1 MVHRWRA
8 RLALVM
14 TAGLALTNVAAG
26 CALPSPVTES
36 GRSGDFSFSYPTAGR
51 PERIAI
57 DHDDFSARHV
67 GHTADGGQF
76 FLTTPFIPGRRDFVA
91 LYLFD
96 RDGRFVKAEIDPF
109 DEQLYQRRLTDLGQ
123 TTFDRIVVEPFEVK
137 RFGRTFGL
145 VIDEPDTSDEIWWVT
160 VEPGNYMAFAP
171 PWDLGIYDT

>member
-8 RLALVM
+8 GLALVM
-14 TAGLALTNVAAG
+14 TAGLAVTNAG
-26 CALPSPVTES
+26 CALPLPVAES
-36 GRSGDFSFSYPTAGR
+36 GRSGDFSFPYPTEGR

-57 DHDDFSARHV
+57 DHDDYHARYV

-76 FLTTPFIPGRRDFVA
+76 FLTTPFVPGRRDFVA

-96 RDGRFVKAEIDPF
+96 RDGRFVEADIDPF
-109 DEQLYQRRLTDLGQ
+109 DEELYQRRIEDLGQ
-123 TTFDRIVVEPFEVK
+123 ADFGRIVVEPFEVE
-137 RFGRTFGL
+137 RFGQTFGL
-145 VIDEPDTSDEIWWVT
+145 VIDEPDASGERWWVT